1 MDILKSLKWR
11 YATKK
16 FDSSKKITENQL
28 NLLLESTN
36 LAATSY
42 GLQPFQILVVE
53 DKAIRE
59 KLKAAAWNQ
68 TQVTDASQVIIF
80 AAKTNLSVGDV
91 DEFVERMSK
100 IRKIP
105 ADSLAEYAGMM
116 KNTIQT
122 RTPEVLTQWAARQA
136 YIALGFLLVSA
147 ATQEIDACPMEGFD
161 PAVFDEILD
170 LKSKGLTSVVM
181 ATIGYRAADD
191 HYQQLAKVR
200 KELKDIVTVI

>member
-28 NLLLESTN
+28 NLLLEATN